1 MSKENQDDS
10 LNKDVNADFV
20 VDLSKPPKA
29 KETEEEIKLKEE
41 EEAKLKSEE
50 EAKLK
55 AEEEEKEKLK
65 EEDDK
70 VLVDGVSTKPATQL
84 SKEELIS
91 KYLTDKYDI
100 GVNDLEKVLS
110 NKDKKTDLPK
120 EVEEYLQYKEETKG
134 RGLKDFV
141 KAHEDYSKYDESYLL
156 KEYMKQRNPELD
168 DSDVEYLIEDRFT
181 VMENQDD
188 ERDIRRKSLD
198 RKQELHRA
206 KQYFEDLKGKYK
218 APLESSTDALPEEA
232 KKAVEFYQQYS
243 DDKSKEQETIKAQR
257 EVFESKTSD
266 FFTKEF
272 KGFEFKLGDK
282 SIHYSPTDL
291 DKTVDSQMNLSN
303 FVNKFLDDDG
313 LLNDAK
319 KYHTALSMAMNP
331 EAYAKFFYEQGKA
344 DSVKD
349 VVKDGKNINMSIRK
363 NVESSRP
370 GPKFTVLEDNSS
382 NSGAGLRIKKR

>member
-29 KETEEEIKLKEE
+29 KETEEDIKLKEE

-70 VLVDGVSTKPATQL
+70 VVVEKQTTQL

-141 KAHEDYSKYDESYLL
+141 KAHEDYSKYDENYLL
-156 KEYMKQRNPELD
+156 KEYTKQRNPELD

-181 VMENQDD
+181 VVENLDD

-243 DDKSKEQETIKAQR
+243 DEKTKEQETIKAQR
-257 EVFESKTSD
+257 EIFESKTSD

-272 KGFEFKLGDK
+272 KGFEFNLGDK

-303 FVNKFLDDDG
+303 FVNKFLDEDG
-313 LLNDAK
+313 LLTDAK

-349 VVKDGKNINMSIRK
+349 VVKDGKNIKMSVRE
-363 NVESSRP
+363 NVDSSRP
-370 GPKFTVLEDNSS
+370 GPKFRVLEDSSS
-382 NSGAGLRIKKR
+382 NSGSGLRIKKR

>member
-29 KETEEEIKLKEE
+29 KEPEEEVESKEE
-41 EEAKLKSEE
+41 EGNPKEEEDNSKEEEVNKEAE
-50 EAKLK
+50 EAK
-55 AEEEEKEKLK
+55 EEVEEK
-65 EEDDK
+65 
-70 VLVDGVSTKPATQL
+70 PQQ

-91 KYLTDKYDI
+91 QYLTDKYDI

-141 KAHEDYSKYDESYLL
+141 KAHEDYSKYDENYLL

-303 FVNKFLDDDG
+303 FVNKFLDNDG
-313 LLNDAK
+313 LLTDAK

-349 VVKDGKNINMSIRK
+349 VVKDGKNINMKVRK
-363 NVESSRP
+363 NVDSSRP
-370 GPKFTVLEDNSS
+370 GPKFTVLDDSSS
-382 NSGAGLRIKKR
+382 NSGSGLRIKKR